1 VRSQSGEDCSLMA
14 LWTVSYRV
22 AGRFSILSSA
32 LADAGKYRLDQA
44 DFALGGAPNRLAS
57 TDRIE

>member
-1 VRSQSGEDCSLMA
+1 MA

-22 AGRFSILSSA
+22 AGRFSILSTA

-44 DFALGGAPNRLAS
+44 DFALSGAPNRLAG